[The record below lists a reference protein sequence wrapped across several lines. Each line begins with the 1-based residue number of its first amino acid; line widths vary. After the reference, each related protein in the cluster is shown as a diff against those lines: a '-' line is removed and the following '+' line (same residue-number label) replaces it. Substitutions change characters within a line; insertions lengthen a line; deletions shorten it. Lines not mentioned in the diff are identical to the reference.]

1 MRLSELNI
9 REDDLDNKINK
20 TLNQMGLRVD
30 PSDRP
35 TLSNTKS
42 NKTKPDKTDAANLG
56 KKVNDIPDSG
66 KAKKVLASIK
76 KIPIIGGPFR
86 IGIWVGAAEFV
97 NWAGGYYNYVT
108 GSARRS
114 DGIPSPCEQGEDYKG
129 AEDPMIDP
137 FIRRPDG
144 DSYGA
149 NLGRI
154 IYGGLGGILG
164 AALTRLTIAR
174 AVAQMLRL
182 ISPAGGWMGVIIA
195 IAATLTTAVGA
206 WIVNKLIQQLPAWGR
221 PFSDWMASGVM
232 QGLATPGMIKLM
244 CQADAMLDA
253 PYKHFSESIITE
265 SAENNKRIAQIE
277 KVFQGILDE
286 AKQELKTKEPRLYK
300 TLIKIMDRS
309 ARSSAKKQEKIRL
322 QAIQQSNVV

>member
-9 REDDLDNKINK
+9 REDDLDNKMNK
-20 TLNQMGLRVD
+20 VLRAD

-35 TLSNTKS
+35 
-42 NKTKPDKTDAANLG
+42 KTSKTSAANLG
-56 KKVNDIPDSG
+56 KAVNNISDSK
-66 KAKKVLASIK
+66 KAEKVLASIK
-76 KIPIIGGPFR
+76 RIPIIGGPFR
-86 IGIWVGAAEFV
+86 IGIWVGAAEFI

-108 GSARRS
+108 GTAERS
-114 DGIPSPCEQGEDYKG
+114 DELPSPCEQGEDYKG

-164 AALTRLTIAR
+164 AALTRITIAR
-174 AVAQMLRL
+174 AIAKMLRI
-182 ISPAGGWMGVIIA
+182 ISPTGGAMGVIIA
-195 IAATLTTAVGA
+195 IAAALTTAVGA
-206 WIVNKLIQQLPAWGR
+206 WMINKLIQQLPAWGR

-232 QGLATPGMIKLM
+232 QGLAAPGMIKLM

-253 PYKHFSESIITE
+253 PYKYFSESIITE

-300 TLIKIMDRS
+300 TLEKIMKRS
-309 ARSSAKKQEKIRL
+309 ARTSAKQQEKIRYD
-322 QAIQQSNVV
+322 AIRQSNIV